1 MYLRPTLARAALL
14 SGLLLPAGCGALPF
28 DDSCGPETRGTY
40 VHGQIRDA
48 GGTLVGVANVS
59 LNEVRGGAQP
69 RTIFPVVVG
78 PAFGSAGAPLKGRVT
93 SARLVGPG
101 DRTLYEI
108 PTAPGVGDQV
118 LHTVPEPV
126 ADEAAFSALRR
137 SFRAGEVVL
146 LLRTDLPGREQ
157 LRTPLPLQYAGDWD
171 RAHCS

>member
-1 MYLRPTLARAALL
+1 MSLRRTLARAALL

-40 VHGQIRDA
+40 IRGEIRDA
-48 GGTLVGVANVS
+48 GGTLVGVTNFS
-59 LNEVRGGAQP
+59 LTEVRGGAQP
-69 RTIFPVVVG
+69 RTIVSVVVG
-78 PAFGSAGAPLKGRVT
+78 PAYGSAGAPLKGHVT

-108 PTAPGVGDQV
+108 PTTPGLGDDV
-118 LHTVPEPV
+118 LRTVHEPV

-157 LRTPLPLQYAGDWD
+157 LRTPLPLQYAGDWG